1 MNLSMSAQEASSPQ
15 AGASRSPKSL
25 SSSLSDWPYQ
35 DNTANIRNAFDQLA
49 GDDRLLGMEQ
59 LSNLLQ
65 EVGLQAPS
73 NVVLGLVEATAS
85 QPWVLTLDET

>member
-1 MNLSMSAQEASSPQ
+1 MCAQEANTSQ
-15 AGASRSPKSL
+15 AGTTRPPKSL

-35 DNTANIRNAFDQLA
+35 DNTASIRSVFDQLT

-73 NVVLGLVEATAS
+73 DVVLGLVEAAAS
-85 QPWVLTLDET
+85 QPWALTLDET